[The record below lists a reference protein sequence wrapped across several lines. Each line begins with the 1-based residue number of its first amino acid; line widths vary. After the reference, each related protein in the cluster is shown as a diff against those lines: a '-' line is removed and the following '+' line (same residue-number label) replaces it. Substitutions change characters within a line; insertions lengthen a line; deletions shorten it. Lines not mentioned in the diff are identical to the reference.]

1 MTPIERTRA
10 KSVAL
15 QALGLGLYANPTE
28 IRDAWRRIAFE
39 THPDRNAEAQAE
51 FARAKEAYDF
61 LRNEIPGGL
70 DGAGGVWGRPRSA
83 VQKVASRPAIM
94 SRITRLPDGAVD
106 ECAAMLSADVPPPLV
121 IDLRG
126 GDHGAADP
134 ARATDHVP
142 AAVHRH
148 GRHLTFIV
156 EAPTGR
162 GLNRVALPTALLEDR
177 RKVRPVVVCFE
188 ARVEGEGEVRLPDQ
202 VVASVFPGARGV
214 EVRFSH
220 P

>member
-15 QALGLGLYANPTE
+15 QTLGLGLYANPSE

-51 FARAKEAYDF
+51 FARAKEAYDY
-61 LRNEIPGGL
+61 LRNEIPGGY
-70 DGAGGVWGRPRSA
+70 DANGGAWGRPRSA
-83 VQKVASRPAIM
+83 AQKVASRPAIM
-94 SRITRLPDGAVD
+94 ARITRLPETAID
-106 ECAAMLSADVPPPLV
+106 ECAGILAAETTPRQV

-126 GDHGAADP
+126 ADRAAADP

-142 AAVHRH
+142 DAVHRH

-156 EAPTGR
+156 EAPTGQ
-162 GLNRVALPTALLEDR
+162 GLNRVALPTALLEDS
-177 RKVRPVVVCFE
+177 RKVKPVIVCFE
-188 ARVEGEGEVRLPDQ
+188 ARLEGEGEVRLPDE

-214 EVRFSH
+214 EIRFSH
-220 P
+220 R